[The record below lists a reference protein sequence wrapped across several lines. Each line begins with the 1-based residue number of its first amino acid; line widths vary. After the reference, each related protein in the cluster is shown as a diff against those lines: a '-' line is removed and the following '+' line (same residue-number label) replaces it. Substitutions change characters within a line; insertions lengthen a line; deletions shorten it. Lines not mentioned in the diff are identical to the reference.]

1 MSLQLLKYNFV
12 TDFEHYLKVTRKCN
26 HNSAQKYIRNFR
38 KIINNAIKND
48 WLDKDPFK
56 AYKVKLKETK
66 RVFLTKD
73 ELESL
78 ESKTIA
84 VERLSIVRDVFVF
97 CCYTG
102 LSYVDVEKLTHQN
115 IAKNNDG
122 EIWVNVD
129 RTKTGSPSS
138 LPMLPKALLLLDK
151 YKSYPTASNTNKLL
165 PVISNQ
171 RINAYLKE
179 IASPA
184 GIEKNLTFH
193 AARHTFATTVT
204 LSNGI
209 SIETVSAMLGHKNFK
224 TTQIYA
230 KLVREKISAE
240 MRKLKDKMS
249 SK

>member
-1 MSLQLLKYNFV
+1 M
-12 TDFEHYLKVTRKCN
+12 
-26 HNSAQKYIRNFR
+26 
-38 KIINNAIKND
+38 
-48 WLDKDPFK
+48 
-56 AYKVKLKETK
+56 
-66 RVFLTKD
+66 TKD

-115 IAKNNDG
+115 IARNNDG
-122 EIWVNVD
+122 EIWVNID

-138 LPMLPKALLLLDK
+138 LPLLPKALQLLNK
-151 YKSYPTASNTNKLL
+151 YKRCPTDNETNKLL

-179 IASPA
+179 IASLS

-193 AARHTFATTVT
+193 AARHTFATT
-204 LSNGI
+204 
-209 SIETVSAMLGHKNFK
+209 
-224 TTQIYA
+224 
-230 KLVREKISAE
+230 
-240 MRKLKDKMS
+240 
-249 SK
+249 

>member
-1 MSLQLLKYNFV
+1 M
-12 TDFEHYLKVTRKCN
+12 
-26 HNSAQKYIRNFR
+26 
-38 KIINNAIKND
+38 
-48 WLDKDPFK
+48 DKDPFK

-78 ESKTIA
+78 ETKEIPI
-84 VERLSIVRDVFVF
+84 ERLSIVRDVFVF

-102 LSYVDVEKLTHQN
+102 LSYVDVEKLTSHN
-115 IAKNNDG
+115 SAKNNDG
-122 EIWVNVD
+122 EIWINID

-138 LPMLPKALLLLDK
+138 LPLLPKALHLLNK
-151 YKSYPTASNTNKLL
+151 YKRYPTDDDPNKLL

-171 RINAYLKE
+171 RINAYLKK
-179 IASPA
+179 IASLS
-184 GIEKNLTFH
+184 GIKKNLTVH
-193 AARHTFATTVT
+193 AARHTFGTTIT

-230 KLVREKISAE
+230 KVVREKISAD
-240 MRKLKDKMS
+240 MKKLKDKMS
-249 SK
+249 

>member
-1 MSLQLLKYNFV
+1 M
-12 TDFEHYLKVTRKCN
+12 
-26 HNSAQKYIRNFR
+26 
-38 KIINNAIKND
+38 
-48 WLDKDPFK
+48 DKDPFK

-78 ESKTIA
+78 ETKEIPI
-84 VERLSIVRDVFVF
+84 ERLSIVRDVFVF

-102 LSYVDVEKLTHQN
+102 LSYVDVEKLTSHN
-115 IAKNNDG
+115 SAKNNDG
-122 EIWVNVD
+122 EIWINID

-138 LPMLPKALLLLDK
+138 LPLLPKALHLLNK
-151 YKSYPTASNTNKLL
+151 YKRYPTDDDPNKLL

-171 RINAYLKE
+171 RINAYLKK
-179 IASPA
+179 IASLS
-184 GIEKNLTFH
+184 GIKKNLTVH
-193 AARHTFATTVT
+193 AARHTFGTTIT

-230 KLVREKISAE
+230 KVVREKISADIK
-240 MRKLKDKMS
+240 KLKETMS
-249 SK
+249 

>member
-1 MSLQLLKYNFV
+1 
-12 TDFEHYLKVTRKCN
+12 
-26 HNSAQKYIRNFR
+26 
-38 KIINNAIKND
+38 
-48 WLDKDPFK
+48 
-56 AYKVKLKETK
+56 
-66 RVFLTKD
+66 
-73 ELESL
+73 
-78 ESKTIA
+78 
-84 VERLSIVRDVFVF
+84 F

-115 IAKNNDG
+115 VAKNNDG
-122 EIWVNVD
+122 EIWVNID

-138 LPMLPKALLLLDK
+138 LPLLPKALQLLNK
-151 YKSYPTASNTNKLL
+151 YKRYPTGNDNNKLL

-179 IASPA
+179 IASLS

-230 KLVREKISAE
+230 KVVREKISAD
-240 MRKLKDKMS
+240 MKKLKEKMS